1 MKLLIIILGKSSLA
15 GGMLGGLLFTRSVNI
30 EAPLRVEGEI
40 APVPPAVEEL
50 VIPARPQIVPEKL
63 EIPPKAEVEE
73 KPAPEEA
80 PGREGR
86 P

>member
-1 MKLLIIILGKSSLA
+1 MKLLLIILGKTSLA
-15 GGMLGGLLFTRSVNI
+15 GGMLGGLFFTRSVTV
-30 EAPLRVEGEI
+30 EAPLRVEGEF

-50 VIPARPQIVPEKL
+50 VIPARPQVVPEKV

-73 KPAPEEA
+73 KPAPDDA
-80 PGREGR
+80 PDREVR